1 MHAIIKPRSLQ
12 IEDLGIKVL
21 SFSNG
26 KFKSLKFL
34 SNPLLDA
41 AEYQEL
47 LLCYKSQ
54 ALSSTDVLFNSSF
67 SCLMSFFFFV
77 NCVKL
82 MRICFPVHT
91 SFWFEESIWNFLVIK
106 TEHDE
111 YTSTLFL
118 VCLKIV
124 ICEWENMNYGNN
136 YGF

>member
-47 LLCYKSQ
+47 QLCYKSQ

-67 SCLMSFFFFV
+67 SCLMSFFF
-77 NCVKL
+77 L
-82 MRICFPVHT
+82 
-91 SFWFEESIWNFLVIK
+91 
-106 TEHDE
+106 
-111 YTSTLFL
+111 STVLS
-118 VCLKIV
+118 
-124 ICEWENMNYGNN
+124 
-136 YGF
+136 